1 MPIRTA
7 DATWNGTLRE
17 GNGTMRFGGGAFEG
31 AYSFSSRFEEGTGT
45 NPEEL
50 VAAAHAGCYSMALA
64 ADLGRAGFTPE
75 QVSTQARVHLEKR
88 DAGQTIVKVELLTTA
103 KVPGIDNETFQN
115 IAMGTKSGCPV
126 SRALAAV
133 ESIVVTAT
141 LV

>member
-7 DATWNGTLRE
+7 DATWNGSLRE
-17 GNGTMRFGGGAFEG
+17 GNGTMKFGGGAFEG

-50 VAAAHAGCYSMALA
+50 IAAAHAGCYSMALA
-64 ADLGRAGFTPE
+64 ADLGRAGFAPE
-75 QVSTQARVHLEKR
+75 KVSTKTKVHLEKR
-88 DAGQTIVKVELLTTA
+88 DAGQTIVKIELHTEA
-103 KVPGIDNETFQN
+103 KVPDIDNKTFQQ
-115 IAMGTKSGCPV
+115 IAMGTKAGCPV

-133 ESIVVTAT
+133 ETIEVVAT